1 MLRAVLL
8 SLKSSAF
15 VIKKLCTRCL
25 EAMLSK
31 AERHAFGILEN
42 ALLFSIVYKY
52 SKTSFAPSK
61 KRSQVTGV
69 TMLPFGHKGEM
80 KAKNAE
86 CKQEDN
92 LLYYL
97 L

>member
-1 MLRAVLL
+1 
-8 SLKSSAF
+8 
-15 VIKKLCTRCL
+15 
-25 EAMLSK
+25 MLSK
-31 AERHAFGILEN
+31 AGRHAFGILEN

-52 SKTSFAPSK
+52 SKNFLRSLKKRSQVTGVTMCPLGP

-69 TMLPFGHKGEM
+69 TMLPLGHKGGENP
-80 KAKNAE
+80 KNAE

-97 L
+97 S

>member
-1 MLRAVLL
+1 
-8 SLKSSAF
+8 
-15 VIKKLCTRCL
+15 
-25 EAMLSK
+25 MLSK

-69 TMLPFGHKGEM
+69 TMLPLGHKGGENP
-80 KAKNAE
+80 KSAE
-86 CKQEDN
+86 CKQEGD

-97 L
+97 S

>member
-42 ALLFSIVYKY
+42 VLLFSIVYKY

-61 KRSQVTGV
+61 KTVTGHRCDHV
-69 TMLPFGHKGEM
+69 SFRPQGGNESQK
-80 KAKNAE
+80 
-86 CKQEDN
+86 CRI
-92 LLYYL
+92 
-97 L
+97 